1 MNKKSSHF
9 KHPNYFLNKGKSNL
23 YIVRYF
29 IFNKMRDFVVTGLC
43 FSFYTKI

>member
-23 YIVRYF
+23 YIDCTVG
-29 IFNKMRDFVVTGLC
+29 TLL
-43 FSFYTKI
+43 